1 MIDGLEVT
9 EIYHKD
15 GDSAALNGCMWGLHE
30 IIIINKS
37 LGGILLLANQ

>member
-15 GDSAALNGCMWGLHE
+15 GDSAALSGCMWGPHE
-30 IIIINKS
+30 IIMRKKN
-37 LGGILLLANQ
+37 L